1 MLRFFVT
8 CVIRYAAHTQSRFG
22 HPCNILSPPD
32 ILILH
37 FLSSF
42 SFTLLIV
49 TCRIL
54 SLIPYSLMMGFA
66 LFVFVRHTAHC
77 FLLLVNYLSC
87 GWPCSGLFCLYMANE
102 IEAWCN
108 HTKNDRFKVS
118 LPIDY
123 FFERSVEQHYQNL
136 HKLCTYQVRGG
147 GARSGQSTPEVFR
160 QAFSENQ
167 FFQSAAKTFWHFD
180 MVPSALVWQI
190 SHWREADSNRERSVI
205 ACQVP
210 ETLLFSTFR
219 WDGMSWVFT
228 TELVMFCLY
237 GKCFL
242 VVVMQHRGILK
253 NTRAAA
259 FSKVLL
265 AQVCARVF
273 ILENSRVSV
282 MVKCLVVTK
291 TSCLMLTTCLWLSC
305 LKKTYTCKGKAQ
317 WWYWLENTGAAQ
329 NVTADN
335 WFTSYLLAKSLRE
348 NYGLTYV
355 GNCSY
360 KETRILRVMLDKG
373 NYTLGQSAFAFSMD
387 MTLVAFAT
395 ATSKTNKK
403 LVCLLS
409 FTHNHPVVCENNKP
423 EIIM

>member
-147 GARSGQSTPEVFR
+147 VPGADKVHLK
-160 QAFSENQ
+160 FSD
-167 FFQSAAKTFWHFD
+167 KH
-180 MVPSALVWQI
+180 
-190 SHWREADSNRERSVI
+190 SV
-205 ACQVP
+205 
-210 ETLLFSTFR
+210 
-219 WDGMSWVFT
+219 
-228 TELVMFCLY
+228 
-237 GKCFL
+237 
-242 VVVMQHRGILK
+242 
-253 NTRAAA
+253 
-259 FSKVLL
+259 
-265 AQVCARVF
+265 
-273 ILENSRVSV
+273 
-282 MVKCLVVTK
+282 
-291 TSCLMLTTCLWLSC
+291 
-305 LKKTYTCKGKAQ
+305 
-317 WWYWLENTGAAQ
+317 
-329 NVTADN
+329 
-335 WFTSYLLAKSLRE
+335 
-348 NYGLTYV
+348 
-355 GNCSY
+355 
-360 KETRILRVMLDKG
+360 
-373 NYTLGQSAFAFSMD
+373 
-387 MTLVAFAT
+387 
-395 ATSKTNKK
+395 KTNFSSRRQKRFDI
-403 LVCLLS
+403 L
-409 FTHNHPVVCENNKP
+409 
-423 EIIM
+423 IWYQAR